1 MSSSV
6 SMLVNGSPTKEFKPR
21 KGLRQRDPLALFLFL
36 IVAEGLARA
45 IRERI
50 EKDLVESVEIR
61 GRFIKVNMIQY
72 VDDTLFF
79 YKAKAQSVFVIK
91 AILNCFELASGLK
104 GNFQKSKVEGVGCR
118 SLLVQ

>member
-1 MSSSV
+1 V
-6 SMLVNGSPTKEFKPR
+6 LVNGSPTKEFKPR

-50 EKDLVESVEIR
+50 EKDLVESVEIK

-79 YKAKAQSVFVIK
+79 YKAKA
-91 AILNCFELASGLK
+91 
-104 GNFQKSKVEGVGCR
+104 
-118 SLLVQ
+118 